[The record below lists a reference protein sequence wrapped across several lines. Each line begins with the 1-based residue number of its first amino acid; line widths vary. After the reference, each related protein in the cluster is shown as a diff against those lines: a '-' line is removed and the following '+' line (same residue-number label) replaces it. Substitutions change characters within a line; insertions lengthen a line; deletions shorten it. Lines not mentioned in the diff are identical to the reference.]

1 MTNYFLFAT
10 YEIIKKKKKL
20 LLHFF
25 LVFQDEVENSK
36 GVGGVHLYG
45 KERKLLAGLHGT
57 SAF

>member
-1 MTNYFLFAT
+1 MKISQKN
-10 YEIIKKKKKL
+10 KL

-25 LVFQDEVENSK
+25 LVFQDEVEDSK

-45 KERKLLAGLHGT
+45 KERKPLAGLHGT